1 MMTTLNKTILVSA
14 IAIFAGNVEL
24 QAQSTTPTNDFTPT
38 NFLGYGDN
46 SGDLF
51 FRVNN
56 TNRLVLKNTT
66 GLFGIGNLTPTSQLH
81 VTSGATSTNVASFQ
95 TNAGFNGLTVKS
107 NGKIAIGTPDGS
119 AAQVD
124 IRGEALPNTY
134 ENLFMFT
141 VTDAAANGSVKDYV
155 AITNATATDG
165 QFAPLF
171 ASAFGSGSSAPNLN
185 FRAQTPFAN
194 DIGGTPM
201 SKFDA
206 YLLNTSDLVAVRPLV
221 QFTNRGNIRVSIAPN
236 GSIYSG
242 SIPNGSFS
250 NTPAAQ
256 LHIINAGTTPTS
268 LIAKFQN
275 NTSVDV
281 LAIRNDNR
289 IIYTDGNQGAGKVLT
304 SDANGVATWQTAPAG
319 GGSSQWTTAGNDI
332 SYTTGNVGVG
342 TATPDAKLHIAGAV
356 KVVDGTQAAGKVL
369 TSDANGLASWQ
380 SLPVVAPS
388 QWTTNGSTIYYPNGK
403 VLIGD
408 PNLANFKGT
417 PGTYQLYVQ
426 GGILSEKVK
435 VAIATSNDWA
445 DYVFAADYKLKTL
458 SEVERFILANKHL
471 PNVPSA
477 EQVAKEGIDMAKMD
491 AKLMEKIEEL
501 TLYLIELDKKN
512 AAQEKRITELTNTI
526 KALENK

>member
-1 MMTTLNKTILVSA
+1 MTTTLNKTLLFTL
-14 IAIFAGNVEL
+14 IAILIGNAGL
-24 QAQSTTPTNDFTPT
+24 KAQSSSANNTFDPA
-38 NFLGYGDN
+38 NFLGWGDT

-66 GLFGIGNLTPTSQLH
+66 GLFGVGNLNPSYQLH
-81 VTSGATSTNVASFQ
+81 VTSSSPTTPVASFQ
-95 TNAGFNGLTVKS
+95 TNTGFPGLTVKS
-107 NGKIAIGTPDGS
+107 NGKIAIGTEYGS
-119 AAQVD
+119 AAQLD

-141 VTDAAANGSVKDYV
+141 VTDAAENGNVRDYV

-171 ASAFGSGSSAPNLN
+171 ASAFGSASSAPNLN
-185 FRAQTPFAN
+185 FRAQTPLAN
-194 DIGGTPM
+194 DNGGQPM

-206 YLLNTSDLVAVRPLV
+206 YLLGTSELVKVRPLV
-221 QFTNRGNIRVSIAPN
+221 QFTNRGNIRVSIGPN
-236 GSIYSG
+236 GTIYSG
-242 SIPNGSFS
+242 AVPNGSFS
-250 NTPAAQ
+250 STPAAQ
-256 LHIINAGTTPTS
+256 LHIINSGTTPQS
-268 LIAKFQN
+268 FVAKFQN
-275 NTSVDV
+275 NNSVDV
-281 LAIRNDNR
+281 FAIRNDNK
-289 IIYTDGNQGAGKVLT
+289 IIYTDGTQGAGKVLT
-304 SDANGVATWQTAPAG
+304 SDANGVASWQPAAG
-319 GGSSQWTTAGNDI
+319 GGSSQWTTSGNDI
-332 SYTTGNVGVG
+332 YYQTGNVGVG
-342 TATPDAKLHIAGAV
+342 ITTPDAKLHVAGAV
-356 KVVDGTQAAGKVL
+356 KVVDGTQGAGKVL

-380 SLPVVAPS
+380 PAASSS
-388 QWTTNGSTIYYPNGK
+388 QWITTGTTIHYAAGK

-408 PNLANFKGT
+408 PNLASFKGT

-435 VAIATSNDWA
+435 VAVATSNDWA
-445 DYVFAADYKLKTL
+445 DYVFAPEYKLNSLK
-458 SEVERFILANKHL
+458 EVEQFIHANKHL

-512 AAQEKRITELTNTI
+512 AAQEKQISELVNKI
-526 KALENK
+526 KVLENK